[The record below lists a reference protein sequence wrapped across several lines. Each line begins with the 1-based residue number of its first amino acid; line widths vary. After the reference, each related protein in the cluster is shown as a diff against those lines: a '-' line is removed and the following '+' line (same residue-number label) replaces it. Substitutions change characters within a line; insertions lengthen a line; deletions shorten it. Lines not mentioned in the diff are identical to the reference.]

1 MPLSRVVGVLC
12 MSSYL
17 VFGDDGDGTLSV
29 AEAFNPTKGNVIGYI
44 DVLDEMHIEFDVTI
58 HSFPSGWANILH
70 CSGSDFPRIPG
81 IWIHPDSASSMGF
94 HAKFSND
101 DNQNYGADTGG
112 ALVAGELYHFELDI
126 TQGTHRV
133 TINDVVVVDAQ
144 CANHDTYEDV
154 VCYGSNPWYPAADV
168 TIENLYIGGPEFH
181 CAEHGCDAHLVCD
194 EDSGQCLRNCALF
207 QIDEFLL
214 DCSAEWDSNEDTVE
228 AMATSIG
235 ENSVGIA
242 SNADA
247 IDTNAADISS
257 NAADIGDLSTEMSS
271 LTTDISEMQSSI
283 DAIERVLFQLGF
295 DPDAASMTGYGSN
308 GESRSDAGARTFDD
322 VVPMIVGAAAGAAVI
337 AGVVALVVAMRRR
350 SAVKVGGVTKN
361 GAFHVPSASV
371 VSVGGIEVT
380 ANTEQETETKAVTA
394 E

>member
-1 MPLSRVVGVLC
+1 MAILWNASNLTAARTLALCVLMDVAAGYIEVTTSMTWTAASDYCHSQYGTTLATIETDAEKAEIVSMISSTTASRNTFWVGLNDIASEGTWVWE
-12 MSSYL
+12 S
-17 VFGDDGDGTLSV
+17 GDDCG
-29 AEAFNPTKGNVIGYI
+29 GNC
-44 DVLDEMHIEFDVTI
+44 DDLDWWNTNEPNDAG
-58 HSFPSGWANILH
+58 SGEDCAH
-70 CSGSDFPRIPG
+70 
-81 IWIHPDSASSMGF
+81 IWISAAGSSLLL
-94 HAKFSND
+94 ND
-101 DNQNYGADTGG
+101 LPCSYSSGLPFFCD
-112 ALVAGELYHFELDI
+112 
-126 TQGTHRV
+126 
-133 TINDVVVVDAQ
+133 
-144 CANHDTYEDV
+144 
-154 VCYGSNPWYPAADV
+154 
-168 TIENLYIGGPEFH
+168 EFH